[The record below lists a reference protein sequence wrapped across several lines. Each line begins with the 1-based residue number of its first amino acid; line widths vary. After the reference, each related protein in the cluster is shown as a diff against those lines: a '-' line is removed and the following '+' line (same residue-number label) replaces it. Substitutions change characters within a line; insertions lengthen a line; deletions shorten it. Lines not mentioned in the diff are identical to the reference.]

1 MEIIFITIVWL
12 VYMLIV
18 NLCICIDFFME
29 KFLWYDFFEMFFF
42 IWY

>member
-18 NLCICIDFFME
+18 NLCIDFFME